1 MKNSLVLTLVQPG
14 RAAFPTLVP
23 NHLKDVHELHYINR
37 KKWSQEAKLQRNR
50 SQRLKRSSSKTP
62 LSVQNGKKNS
72 QRKKKHERRCQRSH
86 FLPKTTLEYLVELGR
101 EKRFGSRHPLVFWS
115 WAHLVVVR
123 LVLPSRYSWIIWKN
137 CL

>member
-62 LSVQNGKKNS
+62 LSVQNEIKNS
-72 QRKKKHERRCQRSH
+72 QRKKK
-86 FLPKTTLEYLVELGR
+86 TR
-101 EKRFGSRHPLVFWS
+101 EEVPEITFPTENNPGI
-115 WAHLVVVR
+115 
-123 LVLPSRYSWIIWKN
+123 PSGIGKGKAFRV
-137 CL
+137 